1 MNALAVTYGIFIW
14 AAATVIVYFIGGALF
29 EGGLGAILIL
39 YALTVPA
46 IWGLLQAFWRVTQ
59 AFPEDRLRT
68 GVLIATP
75 GLLLDAFVMLGQPV
89 VFADFTDI
97 ATRSFAGWLL
107 WAYGVTCVIALR
119 AQPARQP

>member
-1 MNALAVTYGIFIW
+1 MNALAVLYGVFVW
-14 AAATVIVYFIGGALF
+14 AVATVAVYFVGGFLF

-46 IWGLLQAFWRVTQ
+46 IWALLQAFWRVTQ

-89 VFADFTDI
+89 VFPDFSGA
-97 ATRSFAGWLL
+97 ATRGFAGWLL
-107 WAYGVTCVIALR
+107 WAYGVACIVALR
-119 AQPARQP
+119 SRPSGRP